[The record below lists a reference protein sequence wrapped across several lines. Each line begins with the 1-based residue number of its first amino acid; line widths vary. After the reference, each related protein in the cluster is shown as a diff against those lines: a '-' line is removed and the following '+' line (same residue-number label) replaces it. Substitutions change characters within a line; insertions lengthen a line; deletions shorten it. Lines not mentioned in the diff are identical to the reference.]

1 MEGNKISPI
10 KLMALAM
17 VVLAL
22 AACTAFPT
30 VRPRISSTQTPPA
43 WTLVEAPGW
52 GARYPGFSLHLPPG
66 WELYELQ
73 GIDSYV
79 GEVVGDGVRFTFD
92 YGMYSWTLK
101 QREDMAHL
109 HTVTYETIGGV
120 EAKLIVPTGDSG
132 GYTGVYFAKLDSAS
146 LNLVGKDLT
155 PAQQQVAL
163 SIFRSIR
170 SLGQ

>member
-1 MEGNKISPI
+1 MIPLVKPI
-10 KLMALAM
+10 VLAI

-22 AACTAFPT
+22 TACVAT
-30 VRPRISSTQTPPA
+30 STNGSGVTGTQLPSG
-43 WTLVEAPGW
+43 WTLVEARG
-52 GARYPGFSLHLPPG
+52 GGGQTGFSLQLPPG
-66 WELYELQ
+66 WKLNELQ

-79 GEVVGDGVRFTFD
+79 GEVVGGGTRLTFD

-120 EAKLIVPTGDSG
+120 EAKLIAPTGDSG
-132 GYTGVYFAKLDSAS
+132 GYTGVYFAKLGVFDLR

-155 PAQQQVAL
+155 PAHQRTAL
-163 SIFRSIR
+163 TTFRSIR